1 MMSNDISNISSE
13 VENLDEEDCK
23 LREHFVGRPLY
34 NKCCNYHQTPLCS
47 RRKMKNGKNYPKKP
61 HYSDLG
67 SDLAFPGI
75 RDLIWS
81 NESVPILSP
90 RDACSLQHNSSLPQ
104 ILVMVPSGLVNFERR
119 AAIRNSWGDTPLVRE
134 GKIKVIFVLG
144 QKLGRLGASQVL
156 C

>member
-1 MMSNDISNISSE
+1 MLQVNLPRLKLFYRNI
-13 VENLDEEDCK
+13 LPI
-23 LREHFVGRPLY
+23 FVLVAILLWNMIFLLTVP
-34 NKCCNYHQTPLCS
+34 
-47 RRKMKNGKNYPKKP
+47 MP
-61 HYSDLG
+61 HYADSDDG
-67 SDLAFPGI
+67 AFQGI

-90 RDACSLQHNSSLPQ
+90 RDACSLQQNNSLPQ

-144 QKLGRLGASQVL
+144 QKLSRLGASQVL
-156 C
+156 N

>member
-13 VENLDEEDCK
+13 VESLDEEDCK
-23 LREHFVGRPLY
+23 LRENFVGRPLY
-34 NKCCNYHQTPLCS
+34 NRCCNYHQTQLCS
-47 RRKMKNGKNYPKKP
+47 RRKMKNGKKYPKKP
-61 HYSDLG
+61 HYSDLE
-67 SDLAFPGI
+67 DLAFLGI

-90 RDACSLQHNSSLPQ
+90 RDACSLQQNNSLPQ

-144 QKLGRLGASQVL
+144 QKLSRLGASQVL